1 MSTKDK
7 APAILRLMKY
17 TDLSLFLNDGNLGLF
32 IKLEEALIADEK
44 SVNDFGGYQEDFA
57 DDLSNTEDLYEN
69 QGPILSAMI
78 TAWAKSVLGE
88 FMNGLHNACTDSLGI
103 NTDTS
108 GGVYCMTLKFTGLDD
123 YIANI
128 NEDNCDDILNVLN
141 QWEHTAELIINMDDL
156 KVALTK
162 FTSDK

>member
-57 DDLSNTEDLYEN
+57 DDLSNTEDF
-69 QGPILSAMI
+69 
-78 TAWAKSVLGE
+78 AWR
-88 FMNGLHNACTDSLGI
+88 
-103 NTDTS
+103 S
-108 GGVYCMTLKFTGLDD
+108 GVVRLTWLATISKRLESRPAS
-123 YIANI
+123 IAS
-128 NEDNCDDILNVLN
+128 
-141 QWEHTAELIINMDDL
+141 H
-156 KVALTK
+156 
-162 FTSDK
+162 